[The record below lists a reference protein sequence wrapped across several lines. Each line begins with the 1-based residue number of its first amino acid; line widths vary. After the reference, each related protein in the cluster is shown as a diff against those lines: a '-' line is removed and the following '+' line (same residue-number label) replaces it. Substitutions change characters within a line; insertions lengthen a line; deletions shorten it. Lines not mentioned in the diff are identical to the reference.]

1 MVDITDR
8 KAAEAALAEAEARYR
23 ALVEQ
28 LPAIAYIDAV
38 DREGTVYISPQ
49 TTELLGYTP
58 EDWYDDPHLW
68 RSIVHPDDRARI
80 EAEPGDPHAS
90 TYRLVARD
98 GREVWVHDQARPV
111 YDEAGQLVYWQGLLV
126 DVTEQQRAE
135 ELQHAL
141 DAERGHAE
149 RLRAEDEL
157 KTTFLQAVAH
167 DIRTP
172 LAAILGLA
180 VTLERDDLSLGA
192 GESRDLAHRIAQNA
206 RRVDGMV
213 ADILD
218 LERLQ
223 RGVAELSFQPVDL
236 GALVRSM
243 ASDPDLV
250 GDRPLTVDVAPAT
263 VEADGEVLA
272 RIVDNLLA
280 NALKHT
286 PPPSHIW
293 VRLVPRPGEVELIVE
308 DDGPGVPDE
317 EKDRVFEPFLQG
329 PGATTG
335 SGVGLALVARF
346 AELHGGRAW
355 VEDRAGG
362 GASFHVTVARAAER
376 RVDLTAF
383 EDDQPTPTGSEA
395 ESQA

>member
-1 MVDITDR
+1 MIDITDR
-8 KAAEAALAEAEARYR
+8 KDAEAALAEAEGRYR

-49 TTELLGYTP
+49 TTDLLGYSP

-68 RSIVHPDDRARI
+68 RSIVHPDDLGRI
-80 EAEPGDPHAS
+80 EAEPGDPHSS

-126 DVTEQQRAE
+126 DVTERRRAADLQR
-135 ELQHAL
+135 EL
-141 DAERGHAE
+141 DVE
-149 RLRAEDEL
+149 RLNAGRLRSQDEL

-180 VTLERDDLSLGA
+180 VTLGRDDLSLSA
-192 GESRDLAHRIAQNA
+192 GEERDLARRIAQNA
-206 RRVDGMV
+206 RRVDSMV

-223 RGVAELSFQPVDL
+223 RGAAELSFQPVDL
-236 GALVRSM
+236 GALVGSM
-243 ASDPDLV
+243 AADPELMGGRRV
-250 GDRPLTVDVAPAT
+250 TVDVAPAT
-263 VEADGEVLA
+263 VEADGEMLA
-272 RIVDNLLA
+272 RIVDNLLG
-280 NALKHT
+280 NAVKHT
-286 PPPSHIW
+286 PDTSHVW
-293 VRLVPRPGEVELIVE
+293 VRLAPRPDEVELIVE

-317 EKDRVFEPFLQG
+317 EKDRIFEPFQQG
-329 PGATTG
+329 AGATSG

-355 VEDRAGG
+355 VEDRLGG
-362 GASFHVTVARAAER
+362 GASFHVTIARDADR
-376 RVDLTAF
+376 RVDLTPF
-383 EDDQPTPTGSEA
+383 EDDQATPTGSEA